1 MPLLASLR
9 DLLHK
14 SFLALPLLLA
24 GFSLFM
30 GLTQGNMGLLI
41 LFLGMATIVPF
52 STALFNL
59 LWEFIFGASPLFS
72 VPYSDVCQLIL
83 SAPHGNIP
91 TLFVAP
97 SYWMAL
103 MSFFFGYLITN
114 ASAIYGMKADA
125 SADPSKVENRKSQA
139 LTGIIVSSIV
149 FAVLVLIR
157 FFVTKCETPLGILS
171 AFVVGGSLSFGWY
184 QFAKFCNARD
194 ADIFGIAQGI
204 LPKNLEFAVPMTCL
218 YKPSDVADSK

>member
-41 LFLGMATIVPF
+41 LFLGMATVVPL
-52 STALFNL
+52 STGVFNL

-83 SAPHGNIP
+83 SAPQGDKPI
-91 TLFVAP
+91 LFVAP

-103 MSFFFGYLITN
+103 LSFFFGYLITN
-114 ASAIYGMKADA
+114 ASAIYNMKAEDG
-125 SADPSKVENRKSQA
+125 ADPSKVENRKSQA

-149 FAVLVLIR
+149 FAVLVLLR
-157 FFVTKCETPLGILS
+157 FFVTKCETPLGILT
-171 AFVVGGSLSFGWY
+171 AFVVGGALSFGWY
-184 QFAKFCNARD
+184 QFAKFCSARD

-218 YKPSDVADSK
+218 YKPSDVSGSR